1 MSFYCIVKRKL
12 NKDRYKDL
20 KEEKLKLKD
29 LKERGLNL
37 NGRIMCNNCT
47 KDISDEDY
55 VKIASENVF
64 YHEECPY

>member
-1 MSFYCIVKRKL
+1 M
-12 NKDRYKDL
+12 

-55 VKIASENVF
+55 VKIAGENVF